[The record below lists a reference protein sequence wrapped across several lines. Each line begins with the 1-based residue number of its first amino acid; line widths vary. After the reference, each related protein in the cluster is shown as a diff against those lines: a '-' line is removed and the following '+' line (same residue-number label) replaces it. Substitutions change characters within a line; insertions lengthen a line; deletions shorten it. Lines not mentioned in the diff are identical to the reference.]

1 MNTIKGVNRYMINKI
16 QSIYQTSIEKADILS
31 GLAPLILRLIVAPVM
46 IIAGYNK
53 LNLAKEDAS
62 LFESM
67 LADENVVAWF
77 GNPDWGLGLP
87 FPDLLAFLAGWTEFL
102 GGWLILIGLLTR
114 LVSIPLMVTMFIA
127 ATQVHWHNG
136 WFSVAPANPDTSAA
150 QVFAWLGSDTAKA
163 SLENSLEVADRLDR
177 IKSIVS
183 THGFPEFLYEKG
195 NVVILN
201 NGIEF
206 AAIYFAMFLS
216 LFFTGGGR
224 FFSLDY
230 WIAKQLSSRA

>member
-1 MNTIKGVNRYMINKI
+1 MINKI

>member
-1 MNTIKGVNRYMINKI
+1 MIKKI
-16 QSIYQTSIEKADILS
+16 QSIYQTSIEKADVMS
-31 GLAPLILRLIVAPVM
+31 GLAPLLLRLIIAPVM

-53 LNLAKEDAS
+53 LNLSKEGVGF
-62 LFESM
+62 FESLM
-67 LADENVVAWF
+67 ADENVVAWF
-77 GNPDWGLGLP
+77 GNADWGLGLP

-114 LVSIPLMVTMFIA
+114 LVSIPLMVTMFVA

-150 QVFAWLGSDTAKA
+150 QVFAWLGSDTAQK
-163 SLENSLEVADRLDR
+163 SLENSLEVAERLER
-177 IKSIVS
+177 IKSIVN
-183 THGFPEFLYEKG
+183 THGFPDYLYEKG
-195 NVVILN
+195 SVVILN

-206 AAIYFAMFLS
+206 AAIYFAMLLS

-230 WIAKQLSSRA
+230 WIARKVNEQS